1 MDRSKIGQFFREKF
15 KKNDSNTPVKS
26 GEIITFMFARF
37 DEKERAKLMNFIDDF
52 IIEEFKIKESN
63 LPWLSTHNRDSDEDW
78 SNFFV
83 FDKVFWD
90 SIPMPRELDFEFLRV
105 PGISRVKTTSTKY
118 SRLQTVRI

>member
-1 MDRSKIGQFFREKF
+1 MDRSKIGQFFRDNF

-63 LPWLSTHNRDSDEDW
+63 LPWLSTYNRDSDEDW

-83 FDKVFWD
+83 YFRLAVAR
-90 SIPMPRELDFEFLRV
+90 MLDQITLN
-105 PGISRVKTTSTKY
+105 KTGKK
-118 SRLQTVRI
+118 LN